1 MAQLPFAITPVA
13 AAAGPDTTHAMHALR
28 GAADAAHRKVLWISP
43 SQAQANQARADDLA
57 DTTATLSDAHHHHLT
72 TNTWQLPAGSMVI
85 LEDAALTPTEPP
97 GFPAAQCFSAR
108 LRSDRVDGLWRWKGG
123 PGLGHR
129 PGPDILGPPE
139 PFSEQG
145 GDGRCHE

>member
-57 DTTATLSDAHHHHLT
+57 DTTATLSDAPT
-72 TNTWQLPAGSMVI
+72 TTSPPTPGSC
-85 LEDAALTPTEPP
+85 P
-97 GFPAAQCFSAR
+97 PAA
-108 LRSDRVDGLWRWKGG
+108 W
-123 PGLGHR
+123 
-129 PGPDILGPPE
+129 
-139 PFSEQG
+139 
-145 GDGRCHE
+145 